1 MIDIDKI
8 YNMDCLEGM
17 KRIPDGM
24 VDCIITDL
32 PYGVLN
38 EQSEGG
44 SWDSI
49 IPLEP
54 MWEQFKRVTKPNAAI
69 VLFCQGMFTAKL
81 MMSQPKMWRY
91 NLIWK
96 KGERCSGFLNAKR
109 MPMRNHEDIAVFY
122 QQLPTYNPQFTKGDK
137 SHPRGGG
144 NHKNTQRCY
153 GNFKDLPLTEPTD
166 EKYPKSVL
174 NFDRDFAKVDHPTQ
188 KPVDLLRYLILTYTN
203 VGGGSSRCNDWLGHD
218 GCGSSDGEAPLYR
231 LRDQQ
236 GVFRHRTRSYRRGA
250 AQSHAFLILRS
261 SLLAFLRKNYQ
272 FSILNLKKCQ
282 TQEMFT

>member
-1 MIDIDKI
+1 MIEIDRI
-8 YNMDCLEGM
+8 YNEDCLEGM
-17 KRIPDGM
+17 KRIADGA

-91 NLIWK
+91 NLVWD
-96 KGERCSGFLNAKR
+96 KGRVNGFLNAKR
-109 MPMRNHEDIAVFY
+109 MPMRQHEDIAVFY
-122 QQLPTYNPQFTKGDK
+122 QSLPTYNPQMLKCAP
-137 SHPRGGG
+137 HQR
-144 NHKNTQRCY
+144 NHGQGSLGKVTNRCY
-153 GNFKDLPLTEPTD
+153 GNFTPTPQEISD
-166 EKYPKSVL
+166 EKYPASIIY
-174 NFDRDFAKVDHPTQ
+174 FAKGHDTQSWLHPTQ
-188 KPVDLLRYLILTYTN
+188 KPIDLIRYLILTYTN
-203 VGGGSSRCNDWLGHD
+203 VGGGSSRCNDWQRHN
-218 GCGSSDGEAPLYR
+218 GCGGSDGETALYR

-236 GVFRHRTRSYRRGA
+236 GVFRHRAGSYRRSA
-250 AQSHAFLILRS
+250 AKPHVILNPCHPLRS
-261 SLLAFLRKNYQ
+261 ALPLAT
-272 FSILNLKKCQ
+272 IG
-282 TQEMFT
+282 TQESVVEKNN